1 MLNMEDLILFISVYA
16 FIINV
21 YSFLLFR
28 KDKKLSQRNAWRV
41 SEVKLLIVSFL
52 GGALGSFIGMHYF
65 SHKTKKARFQIG
77 LPLILLLNFVFLY
90 YVYIY
95 FLA

>member
-1 MLNMEDLILFISVYA
+1 LIKDDLILFMSVYTF
-16 FIINV
+16 FINL
-21 YSFLLFR
+21 YSFLLFK
-28 KDKKLSQRNAWRV
+28 KDKKLSQQNAWRI
-41 SEVKLLIVSFL
+41 SEAKLFIVSFL
-52 GGALGSFIGMHYF
+52 GGALGSYIGMNRF

-90 YVYIY
+90 YIYKY